1 MVEAASQAVREKSM
15 EKFYRFAN
23 RLAEA
28 FGGEGLDYAFTGALA
43 VSFYGAPRT
52 TSDVDVMVAVAGK
65 ADVKTKVTRAL
76 RQAGLDVD
84 ERKIVEALV
93 SGYNIATFKDKAS
106 AYTVDVIFS
115 GEKLEKQA
123 GTIAGL
129 NTFFQKP
136 EGLVLAKLR
145 MIKATL
151 PRERAAKDEE
161 DVKAIL
167 AFTRVDLAA
176 VKKQAKKEGT
186 SEILQS
192 LNE

>member
-76 RQAGLDVD
+76 WQAGLDVD

>member
-1 MVEAASQAVREKSM
+1 VLFRS
-15 EKFYRFAN
+15 N

>member
-1 MVEAASQAVREKSM
+1 MVEASSQAVREKSV

-28 FGGEGLDYAFTGALA
+28 LGGENLDYAFTGALA

-52 TSDVDVMVAVAGK
+52 TSDVDVMVAVGGG
-65 ADVKTKVTRAL
+65 ADAKKVAVAL
-76 RQAGLDVD
+76 RRAGLDVD
-84 ERKIVEALV
+84 ERKLNEALA

-115 GEKLEKQA
+115 GVKLEKKA
-123 GTIAGL
+123 GAIAGL

-145 MIKATL
+145 MIKVTL
-151 PRERAAKDEE
+151 PRERAFKDEE
-161 DVKAIL
+161 DVRAIL
-167 AFTRVDLAA
+167 AFTQLDLAA
-176 VKKQAKKEGT
+176 LKVQAKKEGT
-186 SEILQS
+186 FEILQS
-192 LNE
+192 LIT

>member
-1 MVEAASQAVREKSM
+1 MVEAVSQAVREKSM